1 VTKIHLIRHAKAKNR
16 AEWSEQDE
24 ARPLT
29 KRGRREAL
37 ALAERLADGN
47 LGRLVSSPYVRCL
60 QTLEPLALTIDLPI
74 ETTELLAEGT
84 GGQDAVALL
93 LSLAGDLPIACC
105 THGDVVH
112 EVVGSLADAGVV
124 LDGPREAPVASTW
137 VLDVEAGRIS
147 GARFVEP
154 PPR

>member
-1 VTKIHLIRHAKAKNR
+1 MSTIHLIRHAKAKNR
-16 AEWSEQDE
+16 AEWSEPDE

-37 ALAERLADGN
+37 ALAERLADEHP
-47 LGRLVSSPYVRCL
+47 GRLVSSPYVRCV
-60 QTLEPLALTIDLPI
+60 QTLEPLALTVDVPI

-84 GGQDAVALL
+84 SGQAAVALL
-93 LSLAGDLPIACC
+93 LSLAGDRPIACC

-112 EVVGSLADAGVV
+112 EVVATLADAGVV
-124 LDGPREAPVASTW
+124 LDGLREAPVASTW
-137 VLDVEAGRIS
+137 VLNVEASRIS